1 MQQDTISETQLA
13 GAILG
18 RMFPPLD
25 LAADDLYARVN
36 AGERID
42 GSHVPSSLGFETGVL
57 DHVMVEA
64 FKACVPAVKTFLA
77 AGGLHLIAE
86 WMRRRTA
93 AEEKK
98 QQLELLRNERRAIQD
113 ALERLVEVLLRRG
126 TVSSRQEADE
136 KLVQIITD
144 IPDRTSSDEADDD

>member
-1 MQQDTISETQLA
+1 MQQHAVSETEIA

-42 GSHVPSSLGFETGVL
+42 GTHVPSSLGFETGVL

-64 FKACVPAVKTFLA
+64 FKACVPAVKTVLT

-93 AEEKK
+93 AEERK
-98 QQLELLRNERRAIQD
+98 QQLELLRSERRVQD
-113 ALERLVEVLLRRG
+113 ALERLIEVLLRRG
-126 TVSSRQEADE
+126 TVSNRQEADE
-136 KLVQIITD
+136 KLAQIITD
-144 IPDRTSSDEADDD
+144 IPERMSSHEDDDD